1 MQSSYKA
8 TSNNNASSKFIKTSE
23 WDVQANRYMQPR
35 ITDKG
40 LKMVSIISNQRNK
53 KLHIQL
59 PNMLS
64 WGIED
69 FTDQQ
74 TGESDGK
81 FKIKLHFRDDSSE
94 ETKEALAK
102 LQAFEEQVIKD
113 AIANSEAWFGKKQG
127 REIIEHMHF
136 PFLKCGRN
144 KETRELDPSKGYY
157 FAPKVN
163 CYDNKWDLEVFDV
176 ESKTMVFPSED
187 DSLTPMDFIAKGS
200 EVTCGIE
207 CKSIWL
213 GAKGW
218 GISWALKQCV
228 VKPKSSESS
237 EGLLQLDVDGFKSSS
252 PKQSVQSAEEV
263 KPAVAAAA
271 VPVQSTKSSTY
282 VEDSEDEE
290 ETKPNTTAKE
300 DSEPESEPEA
310 KVEEE
315 EEEKPK
321 VFVKKTVV
329 KKADDSTV
337 AKKVSRKKV

>member
-1 MQSSYKA
+1 
-8 TSNNNASSKFIKTSE
+8 
-23 WDVQANRYMQPR
+23 
-35 ITDKG
+35 
-40 LKMVSIISNQRNK
+40 
-53 KLHIQL
+53 
-59 PNMLS
+59 
-64 WGIED
+64 
-69 FTDQQ
+69 
-74 TGESDGK
+74 
-81 FKIKLHFRDDSSE
+81 
-94 ETKEALAK
+94 
-102 LQAFEEQVIKD
+102 
-113 AIANSEAWFGKKQG
+113 
-127 REIIEHMHF
+127 
-136 PFLKCGRN
+136 
-144 KETRELDPSKGYY
+144 
-157 FAPKVN
+157 
-163 CYDNKWDLEVFDV
+163 
-176 ESKTMVFPSED
+176 MVFPSED

-200 EVTCGIE
+200 EVTCGLE

-213 GAKGW
+213 GAQGW
-218 GISWALKQCV
+218 GISWELKQCV

-290 ETKPNTTAKE
+290 ETKPTTTAKE